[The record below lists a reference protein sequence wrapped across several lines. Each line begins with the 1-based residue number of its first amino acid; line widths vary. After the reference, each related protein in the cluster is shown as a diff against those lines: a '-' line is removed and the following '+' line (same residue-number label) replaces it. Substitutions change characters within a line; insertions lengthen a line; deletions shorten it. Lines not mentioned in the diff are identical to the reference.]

1 MPRMDGLHL
10 TSKIK
15 EDPQFSSI
23 PVILFSSLITES
35 NRKKGESVGADAQ
48 VSKPNSK
55 EMVELIENFL
65 KKTGIGK
72 EAAVEETAAV
82 S

>member
-1 MPRMDGLHL
+1 MDGLHL

-15 EDPQFSSI
+15 EDQKLKDI
-23 PVILFSSLITES
+23 PVILFSSLITDD

-48 VSKPNSK
+48 VSKPDSEGMIRVIEECMSK
-55 EMVELIENFL
+55 KQHTEN
-65 KKTGIGK
+65 KT
-72 EAAVEETAAV
+72 ETTSLA